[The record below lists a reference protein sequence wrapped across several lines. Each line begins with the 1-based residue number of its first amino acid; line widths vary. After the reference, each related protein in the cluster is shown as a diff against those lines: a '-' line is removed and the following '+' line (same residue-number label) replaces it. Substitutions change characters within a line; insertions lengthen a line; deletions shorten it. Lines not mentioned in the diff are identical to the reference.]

1 MTAYVNHQ
9 KPDANPIS
17 AVFLDIKSIII
28 IKQNESSSTTVHVK
42 FYKSFFGFR
51 IDQCAD
57 ANLINL
63 HKLSK
68 PTSQATKVDVK
79 L

>member
-17 AVFLDIKSIII
+17 AVFWTS
-28 IKQNESSSTTVHVK
+28 NSSSSSTTVHVK
-42 FYKSFFGFR
+42 FYKSSFGFR
-51 IDQCAD
+51 IDKCAD